1 MSYPGGDQNV
11 LGDWNRYAQEHKLNT
26 FTDTAAL
33 DPYAF
38 ASPDIY
44 PLRRR
49 RQSTVTDSNGSSF
62 SLSSTLPVFAGIVI
76 GLLVALCLYVYVIR
90 KRRQGEAR
98 LRNVDDRTLELVPT
112 EADEVIVVEDTDTK
126 GGNLL
131 SFASRPT
138 SRRNSAASPIAVAS
152 PILQPLS
159 EEQHLAVLQEWQQR
173 LEYL

>member
-1 MSYPGGDQNV
+1 
-11 LGDWNRYAQEHKLNT
+11 
-26 FTDTAAL
+26 
-33 DPYAF
+33 
-38 ASPDIY
+38 
-44 PLRRR
+44 
-49 RQSTVTDSNGSSF
+49 
-62 SLSSTLPVFAGIVI
+62 LSSALPVFAGIVI

-112 EADEVIVVEDTDTK
+112 EADEVIVVEDSDTK

-131 SFASRPT
+131 SFASRPA
-138 SRRNSAASPIAVAS
+138 SRRNSAASPIAATVVVS
-152 PILQPLS
+152 PITVAPAPTILS